1 MRSKYRFYLL
11 GLLAAALF
19 FVVACNSSAEPEV
32 IVETVVETVIEQVEV
47 TRIVEGEVVT
57 EVQEV
62 EVTRVVEVPAE
73 EPEVEEPSGPTEIRI
88 SYLQQFTDLNPFNV
102 NNPAAIGVAIGLFD
116 TLVNVDNEGNII
128 PWLAE
133 SWDIS
138 PDQLSITFNL
148 RQDVTFSD
156 GTPLNAD
163 AVIYSADRYQDPE
176 LFLGTSVLTMVGW
189 EAIDEYTVQ
198 FTFSQPD
205 ASALYALASPAT
217 SIVSPTAYEALGTDA
232 FGINPVGSGPY
243 TLEKWEPGVEVI
255 LVKNPN
261 YWQEGVGL
269 ADRIVWRNF
278 QDGAAAVLAA
288 QSGELD
294 LLHEQEPKDV
304 PLFEAIP
311 GFKVGADQSGW
322 YGLVLNTAIPPF
334 DKPENRMALAYA
346 VNYDAILNVAF
357 EGYAIPADGLIPPGS
372 WAYASP
378 GDPLQMN
385 LDMAREMLAAA
396 GNPDG
401 FDFKVSVTPQPF
413 RSQILQIMQSSL
425 AEVGINLEIE
435 VNEFARH
442 IEILRQDHNAVNA
455 GFVVQQTLHSDPATW
470 LRLYAGCNMQVG
482 LSGYC
487 PDDPTYDNLILES
500 LSQFDNDERIATL
513 LEANTL
519 VMQDLPVL
527 PFVFQQTL
535 YAWNADKL
543 GEYETTFVGGY
554 NYLYLQPSQ

>member
-1 MRSKYRFYLL
+1 MRSKYRFYLIGIFL
-11 GLLAAALF
+11 VAMLILTACGGAATEDVAPAEDQETTTEETAVDEPAAEESSETESSEAAAP
-19 FVVACNSSAEPEV
+19 VAES
-32 IVETVVETVIEQVEV
+32 
-47 TRIVEGEVVT
+47 GE
-57 EVQEV
+57 
-62 EVTRVVEVPAE
+62 
-73 EPEVEEPSGPTEIRI
+73 PTEIRI
-88 SYLQQFTDLNPFNV
+88 SYLQQFTDLHPHNV

-116 TLVNVDNEGNII
+116 TLVNVDEEGTII

-133 SWDIS
+133 SWEIS
-138 PDQLSITFNL
+138 DDQLTMTFHL
-148 RQDVTFSD
+148 RDDVTFSD

-163 AVIYSADRYQDPE
+163 AVIYSADIFQDPE
-176 LFLGTSVLTMVGW
+176 VFLGTSVLTMVGW
-189 EAIDEYTVQ
+189 EAVDEYTVQ

-205 ASALYALASPAT
+205 ASALYALASPNT
-217 SIVSPTAYEALGTDA
+217 SIVSPTAHEAMGIDA

-311 GFKVGADQSGW
+311 GFQVGADQSGW

-334 DKPENRMALAYA
+334 DKLENRQALAYA
-346 VNYDAILNVAF
+346 INYDAILNVAF

-385 LDMAREMLAAA
+385 LDTARELLAAA

-442 IEILRQDHNAVNA
+442 IEILRQDHNSANA
-455 GFVVQQTLHSDPATW
+455 GFVVQQTLHADPANW

-487 PDDPTYDNLILES
+487 PEDPTYDNLILES
-500 LSQFDNDERIATL
+500 LSQFDNAERTATL
-513 LEANTL
+513 LEANKL

-527 PFVFQQTL
+527 PFAFQQTL
-535 YAWNADKL
+535 FAWNADKL
-543 GEYETTFVGGY
+543 GDYHTTFVGGY
-554 NYLYLQPSQ
+554 NYLYLQPNQ